1 MILLKTAEPQMIKRT
16 LALLFAFML
25 AVSCC
30 SAEEIETPVSDATPA
45 PTAAPTQVP
54 EPEITTAPVITPS
67 PEPTVPSTPEPE
79 ATSVP
84 ADTAAPTQAPT
95 QSPAPETTSST
106 EPDVT
111 SSPEPDITSSPAPD
125 VTVSPEPDVTSS
137 PDPDVS
143 VSPEPDVTS
152 SPDPDVSVSPEPDVT
167 TSPEPDVT
175 VTPAPDITSTPAP
188 DVTESPEPTQAPD
201 LDWDLK
207 IQSAELK
214 GNTWYLSRQEA
225 SELSM
230 AWNSFESADSYTIQI
245 ESDLLEEPMIISVPS
260 SQWNVSLSVFQNG
273 SYDYLVLA
281 CSGDSVVSQYAFH
294 LVIDDGSAEPTVEPE
309 PVDPTPTPDITETPQ
324 PTVTPA
330 PSDSPDTPDRTIPNK
345 GSWSR
350 KSSKSKSGSSGKTS
364 SGITAGKALTSTHAA
379 GSGDLTP
386 HDAIVLDLPEE
397 QVSIL
402 SLGNTGMNVAID
414 QGTFSAVTEDQH
426 LVLTSESENSVFSFS
441 QAALTLLHHSGIED
455 IFLVSAEQTLVVNT
469 SLDFTGYLYGNLR
482 SKGYP
487 SSEFILSVQGE
498 TVQVT
503 VDDMIYEVNEQLE
516 LTPARSSSIESGGE
530 FP

>member
-1 MILLKTAEPQMIKRT
+1 MIKRI
-16 LALLFAFML
+16 LALLFACML
-25 AVSCC
+25 VVSCC
-30 SAEEIETPVSDATPA
+30 SAEEIETPASDATPA
-45 PTAAPTQVP
+45 PTEATTQVP
-54 EPEITTAPVITPS
+54 ESETTIAPVITPS
-67 PEPTVPSTPEPE
+67 PQPTVSATPEPVV
-79 ATSVP
+79 TSVP
-84 ADTAAPTQAPT
+84 ADTVAPTQAPT
-95 QSPAPETTSST
+95 QSPVPDITDSP

-111 SSPEPDITSSPAPD
+111 VAPEPDITSSPSPDVTVSPEPDVTISPAPDVTGTPEPDVTSSPDPDVTVTPEPDVTASPEPD

-137 PDPDVS
+137 
-143 VSPEPDVTS
+143 
-152 SPDPDVSVSPEPDVT
+152 
-167 TSPEPDVT
+167 
-175 VTPAPDITSTPAP
+175 PAPDITSTPAP

-207 IQSAELK
+207 IQNAELK

-273 SYDYLVLA
+273 SYDYLILA
-281 CSGDSVVSQYAFH
+281 CSGDSVVSQYAFR
-294 LVIDDGSAEPTVEPE
+294 LVIDDGSIEPTDEPE
-309 PVDPTPTPDITETPQ
+309 PVGPTPTPDITEAPQ

-330 PSDSPDTPDRTIPNK
+330 PSDSPDIPDRTIPNK

-469 SLDFTGYLYGNLR
+469 SLEFTGYLYGNLR
-482 SKGYP
+482 SKGYA